1 MKNFVIATALS
12 LCVAAPAFA
21 ARSGNYYDPYDSR
34 DHSNRNDR
42 ISRST
47 KMYIGISGGQQS
59 TDIPNLSATSTNT
72 SSTAYSVFAGYSFND
87 YFAAELA
94 YANFG
99 SIDLI
104 TPTDTMKSSAGSL
117 SAVASMPLGRV
128 ASLFIKGGYASTTT
142 EVTSSGVVLPS
153 DSTSGGTYGAGIQ
166 FNAGRSMGIR
176 IGYDTY
182 RMLVGTT
189 NHNANVASLGVMFK
203 F

>member
-21 ARSGNYYDPYDSR
+21 AKSGNYYDAYDAR

-42 ISRST
+42 MARGS
-47 KMYIGISGGQQS
+47 KMYIGLSGGQQS
-59 TDIPNLSATSTNT
+59 TNIPNLSATSTNT
-72 SSTAYSVFAGYSFND
+72 SSTAYSVFAGYSFNE

-99 SIDLI
+99 TIDLI

-142 EVTSSGVVLPS
+142 EVTSSGVVSPT

-166 FNAGRSMGIR
+166 LNAGNRVGIR

>member
-1 MKNFVIATALS
+1 MKNIVMATALF
-12 LCVAAPAFA
+12 LFVAAPALA
-21 ARSGNYYDPYDSR
+21 ARSGNYYDPYDAR

-42 ISRST
+42 MSRGG
-47 KMYIGISGGQQS
+47 KIYIGLSGGQHS

-72 SSTAYSVFAGYSFND
+72 SSTAYSVFAGYAFND
-87 YFAAELA
+87 YFATELA
-94 YANFG
+94 YANLG

-104 TPTDTMKSSAGSL
+104 TGTDTMKSSAGSL

-142 EVTSSGVVLPS
+142 EVTSSGVVLPT

>member
-1 MKNFVIATALS
+1 MKNIVIATALS

-21 ARSGNYYDPYDSR
+21 ARSGSYYDAYDAR

-42 ISRST
+42 MARGS
-47 KMYIGISGGQQS
+47 KMYIGLSGGQHS

-72 SSTAYSVFAGYSFND
+72 SSTAYSVFAGYSFNE

-94 YANFG
+94 YANLG
-99 SIDLI
+99 SIDLV
-104 TPTDTMKSSAGSL
+104 TGTNTLKSSAGSL

-142 EVTSSGVVLPS
+142 EVTSSGVVQPT
-153 DSTSGGTYGAGIQ
+153 DTTSGGTYGAGIQ
-166 FNAGRSMGIR
+166 FNAGRSVGIR

-189 NHNANVASLGVMFK
+189 NHNAKVASLGVMYK